1 MQSSIWA
8 TGECFYVWSNEL
20 MLASYLIKYHLHYIK
35 GINNVLFDFLHFVL
49 FVIM

>member
-1 MQSSIWA
+1 MQRSIWA

-20 MLASYLIKYHLHYIK
+20 MLASYLIKYNFHYIK
-35 GINNVLFDFLHFVL
+35 CINNVVFDLKKNV